1 MGKLVILRAA
11 RKRAHQL
18 KHTHA
23 HVGWN
28 TRHRFYVNV
37 RPFKHG
43 QIVLG
48 KVAKR
53 KLAETDSDL
62 VLTYSPTDGFRVK
75 LVAPPKPSKRQVA
88 VKYCEAALAFA
99 GRMVYDESPLRS
111 ELFNRQ
117 PGDFAG
123 AHADCSQFVSAVM
136 HWSGVTDVNQWD
148 DTGTLLEKGRAVT
161 EPAIARLIIAGS
173 GTGVHVGMFTENVDG
188 VWQIVEDGDQA
199 APDRIS
205 EPAFKA
211 YFQSRGVTEF
221 RNRDFFE

>member
-1 MGKLVILRAA
+1 MGKLVISPGA
-11 RKRAHQL
+11 RKRARQL

-28 TRHRFYVNV
+28 TRHHFYANV
-37 RPFKHG
+37 LPLKHG
-43 QIVLG
+43 EIVLG
-48 KVAKR
+48 RVAKR
-53 KLAETDSDL
+53 KLAATDSDL
-62 VLTYSPTDGFRVK
+62 YLTYSMAEGFRVK

-99 GRMVYDESPLRS
+99 GRMVYDEGPLRS

-136 HWSGVTDVNQWD
+136 HWSGVENVNQWD
-148 DTGTLLEKGRAVT
+148 DTGTLLEKGKAVID
-161 EPAIARLIIAGS
+161 PAVARLIIAGS
-173 GTGVHVGMFTENVDG
+173 GTGVHVGMYTERVDG

-211 YFQSRGVTEF
+211 YFQARGVTEF